1 MVRQLR
7 NPRFKGRCPWWLI
20 ERAII
25 EINGHVRLA
34 LYQQPSSKAHS
45 TMTNSLASSTMSNSL
60 TSSTSS
66 LAPFA
71 PLHTLTR
78 RPSIY
83 GTEDRIVLDIGS
95 LYIKCGFSG
104 EPRPRHI
111 IPVFASGQKSRSS
124 EGEGYRVAGEFAELF
139 ELDVMS
145 NTQALQYLEDRLTQI
160 LHDIYFRYLLTDPK
174 QRKIIICESPLAPVC
189 VKQVVAKVLFQN
201 FQVPSIS
208 WAPLHL
214 LALLTT
220 GLTTGLVVDCGNLE
234 TTVLPIYAARP
245 LTPFIRTTPLAGR
258 SLTARLKELLLE
270 HGHLVPPSNIHSSQ
284 APRIQIPES
293 LLNTALLEDIKTR
306 FLFVSPVS
314 ARHRSPRRRSSTR
327 PPPDDQQE
335 EDEDEDMTFASVAT
349 DVKYPIRID
358 DRYGQSEGN
367 GVATLIIPGWV
378 RERAAEAL
386 FDGDEDEASVSGCI
400 LDVLMK
406 LQPDLRRPLTS
417 SILLIGGTTL
427 LPGFE
432 TRLHQELLHTLRNP
446 SELEKIRYARHLS
459 GVAESVAFLDDPQA
473 PHGGSG
479 RVFMGNC
486 RGWVGGSLIGSLK
499 SSGPEIL
506 KEKFVGTVPDWSTGS
521 GNAEQQQSAV
531 TV

>member
-1 MVRQLR
+1 MASASASASAAV
-7 NPRFKGRCPWWLI
+7 
-20 ERAII
+20 
-25 EINGHVRLA
+25 A
-34 LYQQPSSKAHS
+34 LTTAG
-45 TMTNSLASSTMSNSL
+45 AS
-60 TSSTSS
+60 
-66 LAPFA
+66 AFP

-111 IPVFASGQKSRSS
+111 IPVFAGARKSRSP

-139 ELDVMS
+139 KLDVMS
-145 NTQALQYLEDRLTQI
+145 DAQALQYLEDRLTQI

-234 TTVLPIYAARP
+234 STVLPIYAARP
-245 LTPFIRTTPLAGR
+245 LTPFIRTTPLAGS
-258 SLTARLKELLLE
+258 SLTSRLRDLLLE
-270 HGHLVPPSNIHSSQ
+270 HGRIVLPSNLHASA
-284 APRIQIPES
+284 APRNPVPEK
-293 LLNTALLEDIKTR
+293 LLTHALLEDVKTR

-314 ARHRSPRRRSSTR
+314 ARHRSPRRRSSAR
-327 PPPDDQQE
+327 PSPAEQD
-335 EDEDEDMTFASVAT
+335 EDEDEDMTFAFAT
-349 DVKYPIRID
+349 DVKYPVRLD
-358 DRYGQSEGN
+358 DQHGQNDGN
-367 GVATLIIPGWV
+367 SVATLIIPGWV
-378 RERAAEAL
+378 RERAAEVL
-386 FDGDEDEASVSGCI
+386 FEGDEDEASVAGCI
-400 LDVLMK
+400 LDVLVK
-406 LQPDLRRPLTS
+406 LQPDLRRPLIS

-446 SELEKIRYARHLS
+446 SELERIRYARHLS
-459 GVAESVAFLDDPQA
+459 GVAESIAFLDDPEA

-486 RGWVGGSLIGSLK
+486 RGWVGG
-499 SSGPEIL
+499 
-506 KEKFVGTVPDWSTGS
+506 
-521 GNAEQQQSAV
+521 AY
-531 TV
+531 